1 MKKALVFIV
10 DLLWWRPLAMG
21 KPFFRLVSLNFSPN
35 MPDFDCKI
43 CLTSRKNDNP
53 PRSKPFTATSLVFF
67 AINWLSLS
75 TVFAQNGAEAQ
86 VGTTTKLKVYG
97 NCGMCEKRIEKAA
110 EIEGVSSAEWDAA
123 TQMLVVVFD
132 AAKVKPSQIHSAVAA
147 VGHDTDK
154 VRADDKVYENLHGCC
169 KYERPKRD

>member
-1 MKKALVFIV
+1 
-10 DLLWWRPLAMG
+10 
-21 KPFFRLVSLNFSPN
+21 
-35 MPDFDCKI
+35 
-43 CLTSRKNDNP
+43 
-53 PRSKPFTATSLVFF
+53 
-67 AINWLSLS
+67 
-75 TVFAQNGAEAQ
+75 
-86 VGTTTKLKVYG
+86 
-97 NCGMCEKRIEKAA
+97 MCEKRIEKAA